1 MWLLEATLM
10 FDLPDGFPNLGG
22 GTTLELH
29 DSAFSGGID
38 VSL

>member
-1 MWLLEATLM
+1 MVLEATLM
-10 FDLPDGFPNLGG
+10 FDLPDEFPNLGA

-29 DSAFSGGID
+29 DSAFSGGVN